1 MTWLVAILGLG
12 LLMIVHEAGH
22 FFAARSFGL
31 RVLKFSIGFGPTFF
45 KVEPDEG
52 HYWLNTVG
60 GRIKIKLW
68 KHDPE
73 KHGPTV
79 FQVAMIPFLAY
90 VQIDGMNPFEEID
103 PDDKGSY
110 ANASLLARV
119 TTIVAGP
126 LANYV
131 SASVFFFITAY
142 FAGLPTGP
150 DERFISPMPDRPA
163 IAAGF
168 QEGDEVVAVNG
179 TRVHTWTEMSKAIS
193 SANDEIPIVVRRGE
207 QELTLRVK
215 PQLSE
220 DGRPIIGVK
229 PMVRKADFGAAAKH
243 AVVHPTE
250 WVRQQLSSIRD
261 LFTASEEVRLGGR
274 EARLGRLR
282 QPARCTQHDPRR
294 LQPLPGAR
302 ARRGE
307 APLPRVRS
315 DDPKARKP
323 NGRDADPRL
332 RFRRAARSHDLRDAR
347 ERLQPRRRI
356 EVVSWSRRP
365 SSAPVRILG
374 PTPRPRS

>member
-261 LFTASEEVRLGGR
+261 LFTASEEVRLGGPVAMAETMHQAAKR
-274 EARLGRLR
+274 GWGDFVNLLGVLSTILAVFNLFPVPALDGGRLLFLGYEATTR
-282 QPARCTQHDPRR
+282 K
-294 LQPLPGAR
+294 R
-302 ARRGE
+302 ANPTVEMQIHAFG
-307 APLPRVRS
+307 
-315 DDPKARKP
+315 
-323 NGRDADPRL
+323 
-332 RFRRAARSHDLRDAR
+332 F
-347 ERLQPRRRI
+347 
-356 EVVSWSRRP
+356 VVL
-365 SSAPVRILG
+365 LG
-374 PTPRPRS
+374 LMIYVTLANDFNLGGGSK